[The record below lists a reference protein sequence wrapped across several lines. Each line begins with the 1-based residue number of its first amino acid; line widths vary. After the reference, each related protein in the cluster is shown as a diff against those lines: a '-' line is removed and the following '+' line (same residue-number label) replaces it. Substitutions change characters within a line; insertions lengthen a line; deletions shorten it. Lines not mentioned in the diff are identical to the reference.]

1 MEGIEIERKLIE
13 NWDVKGLE
21 VSVRSNSR
29 SNEAEE
35 TGGWEK

>member
-21 VSVRSNSR
+21 VLVRLNSR
-29 SNEAEE
+29 FNEVEE
-35 TGGWEK
+35 IGGWEK